1 MATKT
6 NRRAVSRTLHKSLDP
21 LFGAKNFDAVQSV
34 LKGAKI
40 RDCGGRAIQRYVSK
54 VCGKAYSANVDEF
67 DTIITDKRGR
77 TVLVETHTSPI
88 VKLVGS

>member
-6 NRRAVSRTLHKSLDP
+6 SRRAATRTLHKSLDP
-21 LFGAKNFDAVQSV
+21 LFGAKNFEAVEST
-34 LKGAKI
+34 LKRAKI
-40 RDCGGRAIQRYVSK
+40 RERNGRAIQRFVTK

-88 VKLVGS
+88 VKLVSN

>member
-6 NRRAVSRTLHKSLDP
+6 SRRAATRTLHKSLDP
-21 LFGAKNFDAVQSV
+21 LFGAKNFEAVEST
-34 LKGAKI
+34 LKRAKI
-40 RDCGGRAIQRYVSK
+40 RERNGRAIQRFVTK

-88 VKLVGS
+88 VKLVGN